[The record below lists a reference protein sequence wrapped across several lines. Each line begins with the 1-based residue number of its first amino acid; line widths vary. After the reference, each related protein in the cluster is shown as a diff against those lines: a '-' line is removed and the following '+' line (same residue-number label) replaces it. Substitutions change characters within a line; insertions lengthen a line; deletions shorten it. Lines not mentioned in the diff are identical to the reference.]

1 MDFSAP
7 HPHPFLPFTP
17 PHPQVRFPILLV
29 LNKADMAT
37 SHDHIRR
44 VRQALPYEPAV
55 AVSAAS
61 ERWLCVQKRAG
72 RVRYEEGGSR
82 CTIAGEEGPGE
93 EGAREQQAEGRGEQ
107 REGEEED
114 DGEGESALQLSTPDS
129 NLQPVTA
136 APTAAASNPRA
147 RGAVGAPT
155 SDGSGGRDGGRQLL
169 SRQLEALQ
177 RKVLGR
183 YGGTGVL
190 LAVTAAV
197 AMRPPRVAF
206 PVCDLHTCT
215 AIPARGGAS
224 AGGVLGSGAE
234 AKVRGKSRSG
244 RGWWGGEKGQGEGEG
259 GGEG

>member
-1 MDFSAP
+1 MTCSLLNPPFSRP
-7 HPHPFLPFTP
+7 LHPFTP
-17 PHPQVRFPILLV
+17 PLLQVRFPILLV

-82 CTIAGEEGPGE
+82 CTIAGEEG
-93 EGAREQQAEGRGEQ
+93 AGEQ
-107 REGEEED
+107 EEQGQGREEED
-114 DGEGESALQLSTPDS
+114 DDEDGTALQLSTPDS

-147 RGAVGAPT
+147 RGAVGSPT
-155 SDGSGGRDGGRQLL
+155 LDGGGGRDGGRQLL